1 MYVAW
6 VITMLLVVIAVEL
19 GLIFNR
25 LPQKK

>member
-1 MYVAW
+1 
-6 VITMLLVVIAVEL
+6 MLGVDYNTIILMVIAVEL